1 MSPAIKYVFVS
12 EPVLVCWET
21 RIVFLSLHDTTR
33 SLNNQEQ
40 EEWTIFRGPT
50 VGSEYRT
57 CSLFQ
62 RCPLCWYRANKH
74 SISVLQWYLNNK
86 HLKIIIKVWYSD
98 HLYSD
103 AQFLLLTGQVYCEQ
117 RVSYSGPHS
126 NKSKIVPIHI
136 TDHSASIQ
144 NQTSPVFRSP
154 LYLWSSLSLHF
165 PNMTSD

>member
-1 MSPAIKYVFVS
+1 MFVS
-12 EPVLVCWET
+12 EPVFVCWET
-21 RIVFLSLHDTTR
+21 RIVFLSLLHDTR
-33 SLNNQEQ
+33 LLNNQEQ

-103 AQFLLLTGQVYCEQ
+103 AQFLLLTWRLQKYIFYLKAQEKTFIPGKCIVSKESAIQVL
-117 RVSYSGPHS
+117 
-126 NKSKIVPIHI
+126 IPIK
-136 TDHSASIQ
+136 
-144 NQTSPVFRSP
+144 VK
-154 LYLWSSLSLHF
+154 
-165 PNMTSD
+165 